1 MTITVGGFLLL
12 FGAAFICEFIDS
24 STGMGY
30 GTILSPIL
38 IIYGFEPTIAVPTVL
53 FSQALGGFSATIFH
67 FRFKNLSFEK
77 ETKSLRSSIIIAIA
91 GIIATIFAAFISIS
105 IPKYILKSYI
115 GLLVIVMGLILL
127 TKLTFK
133 ASMKKITFIALLSS
147 FNKGLSGG
155 GFGPVTTSGQII
167 TGQKEKTAIGVTTFS
182 EVPICLAGTIT
193 YIVGKITLETPSVL
207 SLPVKDFMN
216 ILLSEKILN
225 IELVFALTLGAV
237 LSTPFG
243 ALTTKLIEPKYLRR
257 ALGIIVTILG
267 IWTLYKTWF

>member
-1 MTITVGGFLLL
+1 MTITVGVFLLL

-30 GTILSPIL
+30 GTILSPVL
-38 IIYGFEPTIAVPTVL
+38 IICGFEPTIAVPAIL

-67 FRFKNLSFEK
+67 FRFKNLSLEK
-77 ETKSLRSSIIIAIA
+77 ESNSLKSSIVIALA
-91 GIIATIFAAFISIS
+91 GIIATIFAAFVSLS
-105 IPKYILKSYI
+105 IPKYVLKSYI
-115 GLLVIVMGLILL
+115 GILVLIMGLILL

-133 ASMKKITFIALLSS
+133 TSMKKITFIAILSA

-182 EVPICLAGTIT
+182 EVPICLAGALT
-193 YIVGKITLETPSVL
+193 YIIGKITLETPSFL
-207 SLPVKDFMN
+207 SLPMKDFM
-216 ILLSEKILN
+216 KILFSGKIFN
-225 IELVFALTLGAV
+225 IELVVALTLGAV

-243 ALTTKLIEPKYLRR
+243 ALTTKLIDPKYLRR
-257 ALGIIVTILG
+257 TLGFIVVILG

>member
-1 MTITVGGFLLL
+1 MTITVGIFLIL
-12 FGAAFICEFIDS
+12 FGVAFVCEFIDS

-38 IIYGFEPTIAVPTVL
+38 IIYGFEPSIAVPAVL

-67 FRFKNLSFEK
+67 FRFKNLSFQPK
-77 ETKSLRSSIIIAIA
+77 SNSLRSSILIAII
-91 GIIATIFAAFISIS
+91 GVIATVFAAFISIS
-105 IPKYILKSYI
+105 IPKYLLKSYI
-115 GLLVIVMGLILL
+115 GLLVLVMGIILL

-133 ASMKKITFIALLSS
+133 ASMKKITFIAILSA

-167 TGQKEKTAIGVTTFS
+167 SGQDEKTAIGVTTFS
-182 EVPICLAGTIT
+182 EVPICLAGTLT
-193 YIVGKITLETPSVL
+193 YIIGKITLETPSVL
-207 SLPVKDFMN
+207 SIPVRDFFN
-216 ILLSEKILN
+216 ILLSGRIVNLELIL
-225 IELVFALTLGAV
+225 ALSLGAV

-243 ALTTKLIEPKYLRR
+243 ALTTRLIKPKSLRR
-257 ALGIIVTILG
+257 TLGIIVTILG

>member
-1 MTITVGGFLLL
+1 MTITVGIFLIL
-12 FGAAFICEFIDS
+12 FGVAFVCEFIDS

-38 IIYGFEPTIAVPTVL
+38 IIYGFEPSIAVPAVL

-67 FRFKNLSFEK
+67 FRFKNLSFQPK
-77 ETKSLRSSIIIAIA
+77 SNSLRSSILIAII
-91 GIIATIFAAFISIS
+91 GVIATVFAAFISIS
-105 IPKYILKSYI
+105 IPKYLLKSYI
-115 GLLVIVMGLILL
+115 GLLVLVMGIILL

-133 ASMKKITFIALLSS
+133 ASMKKITFIAILSA

-167 TGQKEKTAIGVTTFS
+167 SGQDEKTAIGVTTFS
-182 EVPICLAGTIT
+182 EVPICLAGTLT
-193 YIVGKITLETPSVL
+193 YIIGKITLETPSVL
-207 SLPVKDFMN
+207 SIPVRDFFD
-216 ILLSEKILN
+216 ILLSGRIVNLELIL
-225 IELVFALTLGAV
+225 ALSLGAV

-243 ALTTKLIEPKYLRR
+243 ALTTRLIKPKSLRR
-257 ALGIIVTILG
+257 TLGIIVTILG